1 MEKLSAEQK
10 PDPLGGKTTRKGSRE
25 LTDQQLKGVTS
36 ALCFETATYVQPADE
51 LLRSLRNI
59 YLIFQLYL

>member
-25 LTDQQLKGVTS
+25 LGAFTCV
-36 ALCFETATYVQPADE
+36 A
-51 LLRSLRNI
+51 
-59 YLIFQLYL
+59 